1 MLGVSRYAV
10 FLVVLVCSYTVYA
23 QESQSDT
30 KRLTDLRVEL
40 VHAALQLTPEQEKY
54 WPALE
59 EAIRAR
65 SAGRL
70 QRVAALQRLRDQKD
84 VPPLDLLRQRADN
97 LNQRG
102 TELKKLVD
110 AWQPLN
116 QTLNP
121 EQKERM
127 GILIVTVLRV
137 VKRGAQA
144 RMMEMDEDDE
154 AEE

>member
-30 KRLTDLRVEL
+30 KRLTDLRVGL

-65 SAGRL
+65 
-70 QRVAALQRLRDQKD
+70 D
-84 VPPLDLLRQRADN
+84 QRAVCNDW
-97 LNQRG
+97 LPSSGSATR
-102 TELKKLVD
+102 
-110 AWQPLN
+110 
-116 QTLNP
+116 
-121 EQKERM
+121 RM
-127 GILIVTVLRV
+127 FHL
-137 VKRGAQA
+137 
-144 RMMEMDEDDE
+144 
-154 AEE
+154 

>member
-1 MLGVSRYAV
+1 MLGVMRYAV
-10 FLVVLVCSYTVYA
+10 FLVMLVCSYAGYA
-23 QESQSDT
+23 EESQSDM

-70 QRVAALQRLRDQKD
+70 QRLAALERLRDQKD
-84 VPPLDLLRQRADN
+84 VPPLDLLRQRADH

-127 GILIVTVLRV
+127 GLLIVTVLRV

-154 AEE
+154 VEE

>member
-30 KRLTDLRVEL
+30 KRLTDLRVGL

-70 QRVAALQRLRDQKD
+70 QRWLPCSGSATKGCSTFR
-84 VPPLDLLRQRADN
+84 PLASKGR
-97 LNQRG
+97 
-102 TELKKLVD
+102 
-110 AWQPLN
+110 
-116 QTLNP
+116 
-121 EQKERM
+121 
-127 GILIVTVLRV
+127 
-137 VKRGAQA
+137 
-144 RMMEMDEDDE
+144 
-154 AEE
+154 